1 MKQGRYRWFEPQ
13 EPSTTSHLHPLSSR
27 NRRYRGICIQ
37 NSPKVDE
44 KAPFS
49 TVSSFEFDES
59 RLPDLNVLHFE
70 DATVDWL
77 KFVGDN
83 RFGRVKSDDWDIA
96 IGPVA
101 NDATMPVLSLFFA
114 EVYTE
119 EETIR
124 RLLPQKLKDQYAF
137 KTQRAIDLLR
147 FHEVVKA

>member
-1 MKQGRYRWFEPQ
+1 M
-13 EPSTTSHLHPLSSR
+13 
-27 NRRYRGICIQ
+27 
-37 NSPKVDE
+37 DE